1 MLSTDSRT
9 AGKNCS
15 IFFAWMLDIAVIMRG
30 SFYSCTV
37 RTSRRYDT
45 GFAQRN
51 KLTIGEEKLSR
62 QGVCCV
68 DDSSSIVIII
78 VIVFVATA
86 SADTAIANTYAS
98 SSSSSSSCR
107 IVSYRIVS
115 YLIL

>member
-1 MLSTDSRT
+1 MNLSNRTLMLSTDSRT

-62 QGVCCV
+62 RGV
-68 DDSSSIVIII
+68 IVIVI

-98 SSSSSSSCR
+98 SSRR
-107 IVSYRIVS
+107 IVS
-115 YLIL
+115 